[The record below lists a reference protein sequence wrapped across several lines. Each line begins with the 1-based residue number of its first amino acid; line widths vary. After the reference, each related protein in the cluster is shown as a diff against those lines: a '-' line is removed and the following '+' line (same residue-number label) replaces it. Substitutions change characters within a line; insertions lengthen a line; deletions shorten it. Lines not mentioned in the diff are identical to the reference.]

1 MDPPGKDKDIEVN
14 HDDDAAIIAA
24 APIEVINE
32 EARKAF
38 ESEHALKF
46 ADAIKLYPTAVGW
59 ALFFSLGV
67 IM

>member
-1 MDPPGKDKDIEVN
+1 MAALDSGKDLEI
-14 HDDDAAIIAA
+14 HQDAATIATA
-24 APIEVINE
+24 SVDELNN

-46 ADAIKLYPTAVGW
+46 SDAIKLYPKAVGW

-67 IM
+67 VM

>member
-1 MDPPGKDKDIEVN
+1 MASLDNGKDLEIQ
-14 HDDDAAIIAA
+14 HGDAAMIATA
-24 APIEVINE
+24 SVDEINH

-38 ESEHALKF
+38 ESEHALRF

-67 IM
+67 VM